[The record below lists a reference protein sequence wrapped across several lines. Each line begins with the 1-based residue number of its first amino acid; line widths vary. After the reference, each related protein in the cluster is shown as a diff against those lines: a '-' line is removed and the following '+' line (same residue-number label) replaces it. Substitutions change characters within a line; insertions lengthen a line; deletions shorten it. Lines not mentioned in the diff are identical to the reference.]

1 LLLAR
6 NSERAV
12 SEVSATSASSV
23 RTPDGNLKSGQRAS
37 RRVEADAD
45 LARGADFSV
54 ERGKAHN

>member
-1 LLLAR
+1 M
-6 NSERAV
+6 

-23 RTPDGNLKSGQRAS
+23 RTPDGNLKSSQRAS

-45 LARGADFSV
+45 LARGADFGV